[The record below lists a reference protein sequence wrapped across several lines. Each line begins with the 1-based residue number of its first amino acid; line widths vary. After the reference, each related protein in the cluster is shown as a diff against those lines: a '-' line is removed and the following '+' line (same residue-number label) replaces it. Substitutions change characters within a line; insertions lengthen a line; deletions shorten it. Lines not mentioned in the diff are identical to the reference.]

1 MAKIQCDK
9 IIACAMCMKRYVEA
23 NISQKSQSTTKYFM
37 KMWSSASDTL
47 IFIFLAVSTIG
58 DNHEWNWPHICFTV
72 MFCLI
77 WRASEVLV
85 LIFFVNKCHVNTVT
99 RKDQF
104 IIAYGGLRGEIC
116 FSLVFLLPEFS
127 RKKLF
132 IAATTVVLFTI
143 IIQGMT
149 IPLLVNLLD
158 VTTRRETSPIV
169 SEQILA
175 WQQKH
180 NDSIKKW
187 AENLNRNFSQE
198 DIQTTNRPL
207 KRRSISLAI
216 RDMQIKTILRYH
228 LN

>member
-1 MAKIQCDK
+1 
-9 IIACAMCMKRYVEA
+9 MCMKRYMEA

-77 WRASEVLV
+77 WRAS
-85 LIFFVNKCHVNTVT
+85 VT

-143 IIQGMT
+143 IIQIG
-149 IPLLVNLLD
+149 IFQQ
-158 VTTRRETSPIV
+158 
-169 SEQILA
+169 QI
-175 WQQKH
+175 
-180 NDSIKKW
+180 S
-187 AENLNRNFSQE
+187 AEDFVQR
-198 DIQTTNRPL
+198 I
-207 KRRSISLAI
+207 
-216 RDMQIKTILRYH
+216 
-228 LN
+228 